1 MNKRLIAAVV
11 GLASALLLARLVM
24 HVNAAATDFI
34 ITALDCTSTPGHIT
48 IQNQASAASDF
59 GGLGVAITPTSS
71 SAATLNVNATI
82 TPHTTDYVVPANGS
96 VDLQVGSGATQSPPT
111 AIPPAAP
118 ASVALSTTIT
128 LTPGTIVQLV
138 DTGTGT
144 PIGSPFSC
152 PQTGGQFVLNVS
164 PFGQDFIDQAQTV
177 PNTQCGPDLAQN
189 APPTITNPG
198 PCLTIQNALT
208 YARDGDVI
216 LVESGTYE
224 VCAPINVNKL
234 VTITTNVDTRT
245 GKDPNPAT
253 ALAGST
259 KFRHVILHSF
269 TGDTVFHVTSLGY
282 PSVNAPGNFP
292 NTVPSNI
299 GANSFINNNFHTT
312 IEGLDIGGAFKPG
325 AAAIMLDND
334 AYTDVRFNTIGGEPI
349 SNPAFSGVPCAQPQ
363 PFPPVPPN
371 PGFQVPPVQ
380 KSEIFGNANGIILS
394 NSNHPNI
401 FNNAVL
407 GSSIFKFSP
416 TLAIGDVQSGFGI
429 ITSECLGQGPDSS
442 SGATIDFNAINRNL
456 NAGIWLC
463 SDGGGGHLINTNA
476 VKNNGRG
483 IVLRAVTDTL
493 LDTNTVAD
501 SFADGIVIYEAAS
514 NNTVQKN
521 LIESQ
526 NTPGSAGIRLGGF
539 GGSLF
544 PLQTAINN
552 NTLRRNYIA
561 IVIAG
566 ARNTT
571 GTGNIITSEDT
582 RTGILL
588 QVGATGSPSITQP
601 VGTVFN
607 LNQIVFNGSCGAAQ
621 GCAIREDML
630 VTADMD
636 ATQNSFGLPA
646 RADVNSVLWHKL
658 NDPALGF
665 VSASQPGAVAVFATQ
680 TPGVGAPGAV
690 GAGFVTSAPTPGPQG
705 GPQNAGPVGAAA
717 GAPAGFPTPQSGL
730 GAPPGAAAPPGTS
743 PSIATS
749 PMLQGGPA
757 NGTSTYSPP
766 CNLLT
771 VPSTVGA
778 SISSALFLS
787 QFQPVNNIFSA
798 WRFNNASH
806 VFQAIYFANPGAPV
820 DAALLRPGDVVA
832 LCLTDNVTGPP

>member
-1 MNKRLIAAVV
+1 MNKRLLAAVIV
-11 GLASALLLARLVM
+11 LASALFLARLAI

-48 IQNQASAASDF
+48 IQNQTGAASDF
-59 GGLGVAITPTSS
+59 GGLGVTITPTSS

-82 TPHTTDYVVPANGS
+82 TPAGPDYVVPANGS
-96 VDLQVGSGATQSPPT
+96 VDLQVGSGATQTPSP

-118 ASVALSTTIT
+118 TSVALSVQN
-128 LTPGTIVQLV
+128 LLFALVSVQLV
-138 DTGTGT
+138 DGTGNNV
-144 PIGSPFSC
+144 GSAVKC
-152 PQTGGQFVLNVS
+152 PASQSQFVLTVS
-164 PFGQDFIDQAQTV
+164 PAGFDFTDAAQTI
-177 PNTQCGPDLAQN
+177 PNSRCGPDLPAN
-189 APPTITNPG
+189 TAPTLRNPG
-198 PCLTIQNALT
+198 PCLTIQNAINN
-208 YARDGDVI
+208 ARDGDII

-224 VCAPINVNKL
+224 VCAPIEINKL
-234 VTITTNVDTRT
+234 VRITTNADTAT
-245 GKDPNPAT
+245 GKDPNSAT
-253 ALAGST
+253 ALAGSIS
-259 KFRHVILHSF
+259 FRHVILHSF
-269 TGDTVFHVTSLGY
+269 TGDTVFHVTALGY

-299 GANSFINNNFHTT
+299 GANSFINSNFHTI

-334 AYTDVRFNTIGGEPI
+334 AYTDVRYNTIGGEPI

-363 PFPPVPPN
+363 PFPPALPN
-371 PGFQVPPVQ
+371 PGPVQ

-401 FNNAVL
+401 FNNAIL

-521 LIESQ
+521 LVESQ
-526 NTPGSAGIRLGGF
+526 NTPGAAGIRLGGF

-621 GCAIREDML
+621 GCAIREDKL
-630 VTADMD
+630 VTADVD

-665 VSASQPGAVAVFATQ
+665 VSASQPAAVAVLATQ
-680 TPGVGAPGAV
+680 APGVGAPGAV
-690 GAGFVTSAPTPGPQG
+690 GLGFVTPAPSPGPQG
-705 GPQNAGPVGAAA
+705 GPQNAGPVGAAP
-717 GAPAGFPTPQSGL
+717 GVPAGFPTPQSGL
-730 GAPPGAAAPPGTS
+730 AAPPGAAAPPGTS

-749 PMLQGGPA
+749 PILQGGPA

-806 VFQAIYFANPGAPV
+806 VFQAIYFSNPGAPV

-832 LCLTDNVTGPP
+832 LCLTDSVTGPP

>member
-1 MNKRLIAAVV
+1 MNKRLLAAVIV
-11 GLASALLLARLVM
+11 LASALFLARLAI

-48 IQNQASAASDF
+48 IQNQTGAASDF
-59 GGLGVAITPTSS
+59 GGLGVTITPTSS

-82 TPHTTDYVVPANGS
+82 TPAGPDYVVPANGS
-96 VDLQVGSGATQSPPT
+96 VDLQVGSGATQTPSP

-118 ASVALSTTIT
+118 TSVALSVQN
-128 LTPGTIVQLV
+128 LLFALVSVQLV
-138 DTGTGT
+138 DGTGNNV
-144 PIGSPFSC
+144 GSAVKC
-152 PQTGGQFVLNVS
+152 PASQSQFVLTVS
-164 PFGQDFIDQAQTV
+164 PAGFDFTDAAQTI
-177 PNTQCGPDLAQN
+177 PNSRCGPDLPAN
-189 APPTITNPG
+189 TAPTLRNPG
-198 PCLTIQNALT
+198 PCLTIQSAINN
-208 YARDGDVI
+208 ARDGDII

-224 VCAPINVNKL
+224 VCAPIEINKL
-234 VTITTNVDTRT
+234 VRITTNADTAT
-245 GKDPNPAT
+245 GKDPNSAT
-253 ALAGST
+253 ALAGSIS
-259 KFRHVILHSF
+259 FRHVILHSF
-269 TGDTVFHVTSLGY
+269 TGDTVFHVTALGY

-299 GANSFINNNFHTT
+299 GANSFINSNFHTI

-334 AYTDVRFNTIGGEPI
+334 AYTDVRYNTIGGEPI

-363 PFPPVPPN
+363 PFPPALPN
-371 PGFQVPPVQ
+371 PGPVQ

-401 FNNAVL
+401 FNNAIL

-521 LIESQ
+521 LVESQ
-526 NTPGSAGIRLGGF
+526 NTPGAAGIRLGGF

-621 GCAIREDML
+621 GCAIREDKL
-630 VTADMD
+630 VTADVD

-665 VSASQPGAVAVFATQ
+665 VSASQPAAVAVLAPQ
-680 TPGVGAPGAV
+680 APGVGAPGAV
-690 GAGFVTSAPTPGPQG
+690 GLGFVTPAPSPGPQG
-705 GPQNAGPVGAAA
+705 GPQNAGPVGDAP
-717 GAPAGFPTPQSGL
+717 GVPAGFPTPQSGL
-730 GAPPGAAAPPGTS
+730 AAPPGAAAPPGTS

-749 PMLQGGPA
+749 PILQGGPA

-806 VFQAIYFANPGAPV
+806 VFQAIYFSNPGAPV

-832 LCLTDNVTGPP
+832 LCLTDSVTGPP